1 MKNIYLLLLSLCIV
15 TFSCKE
21 EDDTMMET
29 EMQNNE
35 TSNVFNEQIISGLLF
50 INDVNIVPEMGSPSS
65 EILIEQVD
73 AQTLPFG
80 FFETFEVSFFVP
92 LDNTVNLEVSH
103 NDAYVE
109 VLDGATLGMT
119 FQEIN
124 VVEDFT
130 GNDGVL
136 RRHFT
141 LKYTYDNNNN
151 NQPTNDATAASLNGF
166 GFKINA
172 KYTNAIT
179 GENAAFKN
187 YEYRINL
194 YNQGPPVGSV
204 IFWTSEDLG
213 CGPITIS
220 ISGLGSRVIT
230 GSWNSVPSCD
240 QDQAGGLFKDVQA
253 GNYSYFAE
261 CNGYFW
267 SDNITISA
275 GSCRRVRFLL

>member
-1 MKNIYLLLLSLCIV
+1 MKKLYIIFLSLSCLI
-15 TFSCKE
+15 FSCKE
-21 EDDTMMET
+21 EDDTMMEN

-35 TSNVFNEQIISGLLF
+35 TSNVFNEQIISGLLY
-50 INDVNIVPEMGSPSS
+50 INDINIVPELGSPSN
-65 EILIEQVD
+65 EIIVQNID

-80 FFETFEVSFFVP
+80 FFETFEISFFVP
-92 LDNTVNLEVSH
+92 VDNTVNLEVSH

-119 FQEIN
+119 FQEIS
-124 VVEDFT
+124 VVEDFI

-136 RRHFT
+136 RRHFN

-172 KYTNAIT
+172 NYKNAVT
-179 GENAAFKN
+179 GQNVASKN
-187 YEYRINL
+187 FEYRINI
-194 YNQGPPVGSV
+194 YNQGPPVGSA

-213 CGPITIS
+213 CGPIAIS

-230 GSWNSVPSCD
+230 GFWNSIPDCD
-240 QDQAGGLFKDVQA
+240 QDEAGGLYQDVEA

-261 CNGYFW
+261 CNGFFW
-267 SDNITISA
+267 TGNITISA
-275 GSCRRVRFLL
+275 GSCRRIRFLL